1 MFQLIKKDHYSPFL
15 FNRKLF
21 VRIYYTTEEIVHLL
35 SSVCDQVSE
44 LWQQLELASE
54 LQSDLQDTVN
64 WGKKYLLD
72 FNAGNTQLV

>member
-1 MFQLIKKDHYSPFL
+1 M
-15 FNRKLF
+15 
-21 VRIYYTTEEIVHLL
+21 HLL